1 MIEVVPMKHT
11 DEAPVVVEM
20 TQRTESGRAAMV
32 ERLTLVDALHVHDQ
46 LGEAIRRTEVLRKR
60 DAEQPA

>member
-1 MIEVVPMKHT
+1 
-11 DEAPVVVEM
+11 
-20 TQRTESGRAAMV
+20 MV